1 MSIENCFSRGGG
13 AECTRDELCILQ
25 PSTQPGG
32 GNICVPA
39 NSPPVLSEPADISD
53 PEIKLLKIMIS
64 SLSNINLGDRL
75 DNELKE
81 MYAPLVYHVNRK
93 IRSEVAGAPANI
105 PWGTLAER
113 LANLII
119 GELEHRACPICF
131 IELNDRDDRS
141 SVIYPSCCRGRQVL
155 HKKCFREAVTNSRQC
170 PSCRATIT
178 MEELRVEEEA
188 AEHLERALLPFPSR
202 TLQFSRDVFRDRKR
216 RLKERLNHMWA
227 RAQQVP
233 NPLPRNEIESR
244 RLEMYRSRRRATA
257 WAVDNLHDV
266 DGNFA
271 EVLEGIDADIA
282 QLVYANLVRRRSLGM
297 ATVGPGG
304 SIELKNGTVYLIFL
318 VMAIVGSYLI
328 HAAAPAP

>member
-53 PEIKLLKIMIS
+53 PEIKLLKIIIS
-64 SLSNINLGDRL
+64 SLSNIDLGDRL

-93 IRSEVAGAPANI
+93 IRSEVAGAAANI
-105 PWGTLAER
+105 PWGTLADR
-113 LANLII
+113 LANMILV
-119 GELEHRACPICF
+119 ELEDTTCPICM
-131 IELNDRDDRS
+131 IELNDREDHS
-141 SVIYPSCCRGRQVL
+141 SVIYPSCCGGRQVL
-155 HKKCFREAVTNSRQC
+155 HQKCFREAIENARKC

-202 TLQFSRDVFRDRKR
+202 TLRFSLAVFRDRKR
-216 RLKERLNHMWA
+216 RLVEELNHMWKQAQDDTHEFEGRTLELLRGRRRNMA
-227 RAQQVP
+227 RA
-233 NPLPRNEIESR
+233 I
-244 RLEMYRSRRRATA
+244 
-257 WAVDNLHDV
+257 DNGHDG
-266 DGNFA
+266 DGRFA
-271 EVLEGIDADIA
+271 EVLEGIDANISE
-282 QLVYANLVRRRSLGM
+282 LVYASLRSLGI
-297 ATVGPGG
+297 ATVGPSG
-304 SIELKNGTVYLIFL
+304 SIELKDGEVSLMFL
-318 VMAIVGSYLI
+318 VMGIVGGYLI
-328 HAAAPAP
+328 HAAGKY

>member
-1 MSIENCFSRGGG
+1 
-13 AECTRDELCILQ
+13 
-25 PSTQPGG
+25 PSTKPGG

-39 NSPPVLSEPADISD
+39 SSPPVLSEPADISD

-64 SLSNINLGDRL
+64 SLSDIDLGDRL

-105 PWGTLAER
+105 PWGTLADR
-113 LANLII
+113 LANLIL
-119 GELEHRACPICF
+119 GELEHTRCPICM

-155 HKKCFREAVTNSRQC
+155 HQRCFREAVTNSHKC
-170 PSCRATIT
+170 PSCRVTIT

-188 AEHLERALLPFPSR
+188 AKHLEIALLPFHSR
-202 TLQFSRDVFRDRKR
+202 TLRFSLAVFRDRKR
-216 RLKERLNHMWA
+216 RLVEKLNHMWA

-233 NPLPRNEIESR
+233 NLLSRNDIESR
-244 RLEMYRSRRRATA
+244 RLELYRSRRRGIA
-257 WAVDNLHDV
+257 WAVDNLHDG

-271 EVLEGIDADIA
+271 EVLEGIDADITR
-282 QLVYANLVRRRSLGM
+282 LVYANLVRRRSLGM
-297 ATVGPGG
+297 ATVGRSG
-304 SIELKNGTVYLIFL
+304 SIELKNGTVFLMFL
-318 VMAIVGSYLI
+318 VMGIVGGYLI
-328 HAAAPAP
+328 HATGED